1 MRANEIF
8 PHLCVDK
15 SEKMRIIDSEKTKR
29 RPAMKSQGEKE
40 VLRGKILR
48 LKRNIVA
55 EQFED
60 NANELV
66 SDMTESG
73 IMIQA
78 L

>member
-1 MRANEIF
+1 
-8 PHLCVDK
+8 
-15 SEKMRIIDSEKTKR
+15 
-29 RPAMKSQGEKE
+29 MKSQGEKE